1 MTDVALLP
9 ALEHVI
15 SIHVP
20 MKGTT
25 VEAAVGLAL
34 NEFQSSC
41 PVRGT
46 TAVDR
51 DYKSQDCT
59 SLQKMDTGKELM
71 SGKGIITGRAKQA
84 RRTF

>member
-46 TAVDR
+46 TQGYPV
-51 DYKSQDCT
+51 YKNLRLFQSSCRV
-59 SLQKMDTGKELM
+59 
-71 SGKGIITGRAKQA
+71 RARPDFHRLLVIPKNFNPRA
-84 RRTF
+84 A